1 MSVMR
6 VNEGV
11 EGRQLAEFTL
21 LLQDFEIYITGA
33 AIVAIPVHGDLVSG
47 PAVSIRWVCSAV
59 SERASSRS
67 SRSIARDLNGI
78 DSYEIAHSLIM
89 RC

>member
-6 VNEGV
+6 VNRGV

-33 AIVAIPVHGDLVSG
+33 AIVQPSLYDENLG
-47 PAVSIRWVCSAV
+47 PGFSNLLIMQLEFTFVATPC
-59 SERASSRS
+59 ERAW
-67 SRSIARDLNGI
+67 
-78 DSYEIAHSLIM
+78 
-89 RC
+89 